1 MMGEFLFVKMVLGRR
16 KIIIK
21 ILDLDE
27 IMDFWF
33 VIFFFVVIIFI
44 FNILVEEFILLG
56 ILIFFKVRNY

>member
-1 MMGEFLFVKMVLGRR
+1 MGEFLFVKMVLGRW

-27 IMDFWF
+27 IMDIWF
-33 VIFFFVVIIFI
+33 VIFFFVIIIFI

>member
-1 MMGEFLFVKMVLGRR
+1 MGEFLFVKMVLGRW

-27 IMDFWF
+27 IMDIWF